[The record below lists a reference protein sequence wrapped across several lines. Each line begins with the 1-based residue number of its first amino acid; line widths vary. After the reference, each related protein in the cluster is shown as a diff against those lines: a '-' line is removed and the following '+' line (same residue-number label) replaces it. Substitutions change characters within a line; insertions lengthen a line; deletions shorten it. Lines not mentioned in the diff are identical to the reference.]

1 MFGIRVIK
9 EKNNALIN
17 YINFYIY
24 IYTHTHI
31 EYTLT

>member
-1 MFGIRVIK
+1 MYGIRVIK

-24 IYTHTHI
+24 IHTHI